1 MQASGRVGTQ
11 SVHTAVESS
20 AHESSR
26 DSATSHSSSSA
37 AVFAASASFA
47 TSSAS
52 FVPAD
57 LFAVP
62 GWDHMQQ
69 LIRGA
74 LRGIKSERATYC
86 RRAAL
91 HLLQHADLRQP
102 AAPVGMMYLIW
113 HPGHAQRAG
122 SRECNLQHVGRL
134 RSRRRRRPSGLR
146 IRAWPARAR
155 RLRRTRGRSR
165 PAAARCC
172 AVLLPHH
179 LQEPDLAVLRHKRID
194 FRKLGGVVRCLRA
207 AAFQLRAV
215 Q

>member
-1 MQASGRVGTQ
+1 MNPQGTLQPLTQAHPLRCLPPAHPLLLHRLRVFRLISLRSQDGI
-11 SVHTAVESS
+11 
-20 AHESSR
+20 
-26 DSATSHSSSSA
+26 
-37 AVFAASASFA
+37 
-47 TSSAS
+47 
-52 FVPAD
+52 
-57 LFAVP
+57 
-62 GWDHMQQ
+62 MQQ

-74 LRGIKSERATYC
+74 LRGIKSKRATYC

-102 AAPVGMMYLIW
+102 AAPVGMMHLIW

-179 LQEPDLAVLRHKRID
+179 LQEPDLAILRHKRID

-207 AAFQLRAV
+207 AAFLLRAV

>member
-1 MQASGRVGTQ
+1 MNPQGTLQPLTQAHPLRCWLPAHPLLLHRLRVLRLVSLRPQDGN
-11 SVHTAVESS
+11 
-20 AHESSR
+20 
-26 DSATSHSSSSA
+26 
-37 AVFAASASFA
+37 
-47 TSSAS
+47 
-52 FVPAD
+52 
-57 LFAVP
+57 
-62 GWDHMQQ
+62 MQQ

-122 SRECNLQHVGRL
+122 SRKCNLQHVGRL

-146 IRAWPARAR
+146 IRAWPAHAR

-207 AAFQLRAV
+207 AAFLLRAV